1 MRTGRRFLLATGLAV
16 LAGLSGPA
24 WAEVGPKMR
33 LERADVSEYPR
44 VQLYLSYAE
53 ADGRVVT
60 GKAREDFKL
69 IVDSQEQGIAS
80 DVKPIEQIGGPIY
93 LVMVAQVSG
102 AMTDVFEDV
111 KRGLKTLAQSA
122 SGLKGSQV
130 GLLGYAQDVK
140 TIADLGKPQALDA
153 KLATLQ
159 IDPEGLEV
167 HLLEAVRSA
176 INMLNAKGV
185 PDEARKMIVIFSDG
199 IDASSQEKKAYAE
212 LGRRALQAG
221 IVINTIGYASF
232 EATKLR
238 FLGELA
244 KQSNGGDRQCKTAQ
258 DVPAQFSNVA
268 DEFRKQYVA
277 VFQSIVAGDG
287 KEHTLQ
293 VVDERGA
300 KPVYSNTVTKLCENK
315 GPKEP
320 PEKPFWKKWWF
331 WALCVGLPLAL
342 LLLILVVRAR
352 RAVPPPM
359 AEIAPPMVE
368 QGPLRTIQLDVA
380 ALGKGPTIGWIV
392 GLTGTYADR
401 TFKLKN
407 NRTLIGTAPDA
418 DVVIDDKFMSAKHCE
433 VRYDGNTFRIFDL
446 GSTNGVVLN
455 DKKVLEHDLVDGD
468 TLRLGRSEFRFKS
481 IN

>member
-1 MRTGRRFLLATGLAV
+1 MMRTSRRFLLATLAV
-16 LAGLSGPA
+16 LAGLSASA
-24 WAEVGPKMR
+24 WAEGPKMR
-33 LERADVSEYPR
+33 LERADVTKYPL

-69 IVDSQEQGIAS
+69 IVDSQEQGTAS
-80 DVKPIEQIGGPIY
+80 DVKTIEQVGTPIY

-111 KRGLKTLAQSA
+111 KRGLKNLAQST

-130 GLLGYAQDVK
+130 GLLAYAQDVK

-167 HLLEAVRSA
+167 HLLEGVRSA

-185 PDEARKMIVIFSDG
+185 PDDARKMIVIFSDG
-199 IDASSQEKKAYAE
+199 IDASSQEKKAYVE

-277 VFQSIVAGDG
+277 VFQSNVVGDG
-287 KEHTLQ
+287 KEHTFQ
-293 VVDERGA
+293 VVDDKGA
-300 KPVYSNTVTKLCENK
+300 KPVYSNTVTKICEN
-315 GPKEP
+315 P
-320 PEKPFWKKWWF
+320 PPPPPPSLWDLLKKWWWVF
-331 WALCVGLPLAL
+331 VALPVAI
-342 LLLILVVRAR
+342 LLIALVLRAR
-352 RAVPPPM
+352 RAVPQPM

-368 QGPLRTIQLDVA
+368 QGPMRTIQLDVA

-446 GSTNGVVLN
+446 GSTNGVMLN

-468 TLRLGRSEFRFKS
+468 TLRLGRTEFRFKS

>member
-1 MRTGRRFLLATGLAV
+1 
-16 LAGLSGPA
+16 
-24 WAEVGPKMR
+24 MR
-33 LERADVSEYPR
+33 LERADVFKYPL

-53 ADGRVVT
+53 ADGRVMT
-60 GKAREDFKL
+60 GKTREDFKL

-80 DVKPIEQIGGPIY
+80 DVKPMEQVGAPIY
-93 LVMVAQVSG
+93 LVMVVQVSG
-102 AMTDVFEDV
+102 AMSEVFEDA
-111 KRGLKTLAQSA
+111 KRGLKNLAQSA
-122 SGLKGSQV
+122 GGLKGSQV

-153 KLATLQ
+153 KLNTLQ

-199 IDASSQEKKAYAE
+199 IDASSQEKKSYAE

-232 EATKLR
+232 EQTKLR

-268 DEFRKQYVA
+268 DEFKKQYVA

-300 KPVYSNTVTKLCENK
+300 KPVYSNTVTKICENH
-315 GPKEP
+315 GP
-320 PEKPFWKKWWF
+320 PETTELPIWKKWWF
-331 WALCVGLPLAL
+331 WVLCVALPLAL
-342 LLLILVVRAR
+342 LLLVLALRAR
-352 RAVPPPM
+352 GGEPQPV
-359 AEIAPPMVE
+359 AEIAPPTVE

-392 GLTGTYADR
+392 GLTGSYVDR

-407 NRTLIGTAPDA
+407 TRTLIGTAPDA

-433 VRYDGNTFRIFDL
+433 VHYDGNTFRIFDL

-468 TLRLGRSEFRFKS
+468 TLRLGRTEFRFKS